1 VFRRRD
7 PPTLGTDLR
16 VPGAA
21 MPKPKP
27 RDFFTLKRPSPQK
40 VTQDPAQ
47 VAHFVWENCVARTT
61 PIVEISPFDKTGTVY
76 CCLNSYPP
84 TRVGE
89 SV

>member
-1 VFRRRD
+1 
-7 PPTLGTDLR
+7 
-16 VPGAA
+16 
-21 MPKPKP
+21 
-27 RDFFTLKRPSPQK
+27 
-40 VTQDPAQ
+40 

-84 TRVGE
+84 TGVGE